1 MQIPIRSHSP
11 QSKKQ
16 GHHRRLLHYENLKIS
31 IWYLIDYIFC
41 TGGYAVLRRRC
52 GKYMEDSGEVS
63 GSAGILVAV
72 LMLAGG
78 IVSIATRASEK
89 RGGNIALLVL
99 FGLAALLGFSNY
111 GSYSDLAIWS
121 GWCLIN
127 AVLAVVALVLGSKQA

>member
-1 MQIPIRSHSP
+1 MKIWKLISGILSIIFFALVAMQS
-11 QSKKQ
+11 
-16 GHHRRLLHYENLKIS
+16 
-31 IWYLIDYIFC
+31 C
-41 TGGYAVLRRRC
+41 AVGVANTL
-52 GKYMEDSGEVS
+52 EDSGEVS
-63 GSAGILVAV
+63 SSAGILVAV

>member
-1 MQIPIRSHSP
+1 MKIWKLVSGILSIIFFALVAMQS
-11 QSKKQ
+11 
-16 GHHRRLLHYENLKIS
+16 
-31 IWYLIDYIFC
+31 C
-41 TGGYAVLRRRC
+41 AVGVANTL
-52 GKYMEDSGEVS
+52 EDSGEIS

-78 IVSIATRASEK
+78 IVSIATRGSEK
-89 RGGNIALLVL
+89 HGGNIALLVL

-127 AVLAVVALVLGSKQA
+127 AVLSVVALVLGHRKS

>member
-1 MQIPIRSHSP
+1 MKIWKLVSGILSIIFFALVAMQS
-11 QSKKQ
+11 
-16 GHHRRLLHYENLKIS
+16 
-31 IWYLIDYIFC
+31 C
-41 TGGYAVLRRRC
+41 AVGVANTL
-52 GKYMEDSGEVS
+52 EDSGEVS

-89 RGGNIALLVL
+89 RGSNIALLVL

>member
-1 MQIPIRSHSP
+1 MKIWKLVSGILSIIFFALVAMQS
-11 QSKKQ
+11 
-16 GHHRRLLHYENLKIS
+16 
-31 IWYLIDYIFC
+31 C
-41 TGGYAVLRRRC
+41 AVGVANTL
-52 GKYMEDSGEVS
+52 EDSGEVS

-127 AVLAVVALVLGSKQA
+127 AVLAVVALVLGIKQA

>member
-1 MQIPIRSHSP
+1 MKIWKLISGILSIIFFALVAMQS
-11 QSKKQ
+11 
-16 GHHRRLLHYENLKIS
+16 
-31 IWYLIDYIFC
+31 C
-41 TGGYAVLRRRC
+41 AVGVANTL
-52 GKYMEDSGEVS
+52 EDSGEVS

>member
-1 MQIPIRSHSP
+1 MKIWKLVSGILSIIFFALVAMQS
-11 QSKKQ
+11 
-16 GHHRRLLHYENLKIS
+16 
-31 IWYLIDYIFC
+31 C
-41 TGGYAVLRRRC
+41 AVGVANTL
-52 GKYMEDSGEVS
+52 EDSGEVS
-63 GSAGILVAV
+63 SSAGILVDV

-78 IVSIATRASEK
+78 IVTIATRGSEK
-89 RGGNIALLVL
+89 RGSNIALLVL